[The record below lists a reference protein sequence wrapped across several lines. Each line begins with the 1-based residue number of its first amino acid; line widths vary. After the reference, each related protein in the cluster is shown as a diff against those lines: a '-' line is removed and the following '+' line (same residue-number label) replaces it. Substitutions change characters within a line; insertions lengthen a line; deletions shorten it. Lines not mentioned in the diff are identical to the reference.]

1 MRRNV
6 CANSL
11 LRSSMKRL
19 SGLLLAALAVAALL
33 AVSATAARPT
43 AQSRRALA
51 APEGSVNLVLAG
63 SPGDDRITIEL
74 SADGTA
80 YEIESATPLE
90 VGGTVCTHPDK
101 RPEALL
107 CAATAIAG
115 FEINTGA
122 GNDTVT
128 LGKTVPVPATIR
140 GGEGNDVL
148 TGGAGNDKLIGGPG
162 NDELSGRTGNDV
174 LIGGSGNDTLIGGPG
189 EDTLIGGSGQNVLR
203 P

>member
-1 MRRNV
+1 
-6 CANSL
+6 
-11 LRSSMKRL
+11 MKRL
-19 SGLLLAALAVAALL
+19 SGLFLAALAVASLL
-33 AVSATAARPT
+33 AVSASGATTQP
-43 AQSRRALA
+43 RRAFA
-51 APEGSVNLVLAG
+51 AAESSVNVVLAG

-90 VGGTVCTHPDK
+90 VGGTVCSHPEK
-101 RPEALL
+101 RAEALS
-107 CAATAIAG
+107 CEAAAIAG

-140 GGEGNDVL
+140 GGEGDDVL
-148 TGGAGNDKLIGGPG
+148 TGGAGADKLIGGPG
-162 NDELSGRTGNDV
+162 DDELNGRGGNDV

-189 EDTLIGGSGQNVLR
+189 TDTLVGGSGQNVLH